1 MKNTSHFPDF
11 AKYAKQGLCP
21 CPWRGEDD
29 STCRPMFHTVY
40 RIPDNGQTPARLA
53 GYHFIAV
60 NRHTMHLWRRD
71 EYTPQGMTVGEDKNI
86 LGSLSGI
93 PPRMGLEVV
102 LARDSILGSLPPE
115 VLSFRKSK
123 TSSFIAFR
131 LTYAGDVA
139 WHVIT
144 YPENA
149 YRWQPLPPEFEE
161 SDRQVVHRLGARLV
175 RDALLGVGLTFRMW
189 LPEDPCGTITIEGDS
204 ARTLIAP
211 MMPTG

>member
-71 EYTPQGMTVGEDKNI
+71 EYTPQGMTVGEDKEI
-86 LGSLSGI
+86 LESLSGI
-93 PPRMGLEVV
+93 PPRMGLEVL
-102 LARDSILGSLPPE
+102 LARDSILDSLPPD
-115 VLSFRKSK
+115 VLSFRKGK
-123 TSSFIAFR
+123 TIHVVAFR
-131 LTYAGDVA
+131 LTYAGDFA
-139 WHVIT
+139 WHILT
-144 YPENA
+144 SLDGNS
-149 YRWQPLPPEFEE
+149 YRLPPLPPGFEE
-161 SDRQVVHRLGARLV
+161 PDGQVVHKLSAKLL

-189 LPEDPCGTITIEGDS
+189 LPEDPYGVITIEGDS
-204 ARTLIAP
+204 TRTLIAP
-211 MMPTG
+211 VQP